1 MRSCFLGKFFIKNN
15 CIAGLRNYFLGI
27 ILTKKNQQIGLFY
40 IYKWY
45 YMII

>member
-1 MRSCFLGKFFIKNN
+1 MRSCFLGKIFIKNN

-27 ILTKKNQQIGLFY
+27 ILTKNNQQIGLFY

-45 YMII
+45 YMTL